1 MKTTLKT
8 EEWQKA
14 DVPLTDH
21 LWHHILELLP
31 ERDLKAA
38 RALSTCCS
46 MEAQSLPS
54 PVLVEAFCFQ
64 QPTFAYRFTTLHHK
78 AKLPPKPQEGDTAH
92 NKKSHTQLQ
101 PHIPTGGTCRNS
113 DPTMAA
119 WHTACKHT
127 APPPRLT
134 KFILRLRPE
143 GLFGVRFCCF
153 FASGSVWFSSLAVCF
168 WEVSTRFLTLREK
181 QRTAKAL

>member
-1 MKTTLKT
+1 MAKSRCT
-8 EEWQKA
+8 
-14 DVPLTDH
+14 PN
-21 LWHHILELLP
+21 
-31 ERDLKAA
+31 R
-38 RALSTCCS
+38 
-46 MEAQSLPS
+46 S
-54 PVLVEAFCFQ
+54 PVASHPGAPAWTGPESCQSTQHTLLYGGTTPLSPLLVEAFCFQ

-78 AKLPPKPQEGDTAH
+78 AKLPPKPQESDTAH

-113 DPTMAA
+113 DPTTAA

-181 QRTAKAL
+181 QRTASTVS

>member
-1 MKTTLKT
+1 M
-8 EEWQKA
+8 
-14 DVPLTDH
+14 
-21 LWHHILELLP
+21 
-31 ERDLKAA
+31 
-38 RALSTCCS
+38 
-46 MEAQSLPS
+46 
-54 PVLVEAFCFQ
+54 
-64 QPTFAYRFTTLHHK
+64 
-78 AKLPPKPQEGDTAH
+78 PPKPQEGDTAH

-101 PHIPTGGTCRNS
+101 PHIPTGRTCRNS
-113 DPTMAA
+113 DPTTAA

-168 WEVSTRFLTLREK
+168 WEVSTRFLTLQEK
-181 QRTAKAL
+181 QRTAGTVSQQKHSLNCFLSLCPSGKDFLPEKKNNFGPERLLSPPIDSLLIPILVQVTSAVLTLKSPHQCRQNL